1 MGSNY
6 TKIFYRDYEKLQKEH
21 EKALEKQRTQDD
33 EIRRLQRLYE
43 LERKENERLA
53 KEKKQLAKEKE
64 ELEAKTEALKREVA
78 RLNGIL
84 NMDGNNS
91 GTPTSRTALHK
102 KKRVPNTREKSGKS
116 RGGQIGHGKAK
127 LEAFQEEEVTEDAI
141 HGYSV
146 CPECG
151 GTLKETGNEIRKD
164 ELDYEVVVIKRRHH
178 YPEYVCTKCGRR
190 FRQPIPEQLKEENQY
205 GSQTQALAL
214 SLVNIGNVSINK
226 TRRIIS
232 GLSEGEVRPSE
243 GYIAKLQRRA
253 AEKLAPFLTDL
264 KKECLK
270 RKTLYWDD
278 TVITI
283 AAKRGCLRF
292 YGDEQI
298 ALYCAHTHKDK
309 AGIDEDGIL
318 PLLPKTVHV
327 MHDHN
332 MVNYN
337 KDYSFTNVEC
347 VQHLLRDLQKVTDNL
362 SRLWSGRLKEHI
374 QHAIHDRNQLLQQD
388 KKAFPDEYVLAFFD
402 TFNQI
407 MIQANWEHNENP
419 TQYYY
424 KEEAALL
431 LRVMEYKNNYFAWVT
446 CFDLPVTNNLS
457 ERSLRGSKTH
467 MKVSGQF
474 LSEEYAI
481 YYAAIQSYIQTARR
495 NGINEMSALI
505 RLCDG
510 NPFSLSDILAF
521 PSRGCE

>member
-21 EKALEKQRTQDD
+21 EKALEKQRTQDA
-33 EIRRLQRLYE
+33 EIRRWQRLYE
-43 LERKENERLA
+43 LERKENER
-53 KEKKQLAKEKE
+53 LAKEKE

-91 GTPTSRTALHK
+91 GTPTSRTALH
-102 KKRVPNTREKSGKS
+102 
-116 RGGQIGHGKAK
+116 
-127 LEAFQEEEVTEDAI
+127 
-141 HGYSV
+141 
-146 CPECG
+146 
-151 GTLKETGNEIRKD
+151 
-164 ELDYEVVVIKRRHH
+164 
-178 YPEYVCTKCGRR
+178 
-190 FRQPIPEQLKEENQY
+190 
-205 GSQTQALAL
+205 
-214 SLVNIGNVSINK
+214 
-226 TRRIIS
+226 
-232 GLSEGEVRPSE
+232 
-243 GYIAKLQRRA
+243 
-253 AEKLAPFLTDL
+253 
-264 KKECLK
+264 
-270 RKTLYWDD
+270 
-278 TVITI
+278 
-283 AAKRGCLRF
+283 
-292 YGDEQI
+292 
-298 ALYCAHTHKDK
+298 
-309 AGIDEDGIL
+309 
-318 PLLPKTVHV
+318 KTVHV

-388 KKAFPDEYVLAFFD
+388 KNAFPDEYVLAFFD

-407 MIQANWEHNENP
+407 MIQANLEHNENP
-419 TQYYY
+419 AQYYY